1 MNHEPLVS
9 IIVPSYNHEKFI
21 VDTIESL
28 LNQTYGNFEIIVLD
42 DGSDDDSLKIIKNFE
57 DKKNFF
63 YSSQKNQGI
72 CKTLNRAIKEFSK
85 GEYIS
90 LIASDD
96 IWHLSKLELQ
106 VKKILKSPLSELCYS
121 QAIKFSQGEKMERG
135 SIIPSNPLQGRIL
148 DKVFIRQHVP
158 AGTILFSRKIYDDLD
173 GFDETLLEED
183 WDFIIRCASKTE
195 FSIVKK
201 PLLFYRQHKNNIMKM
216 RSRKK
221 IFQEKKKI
229 LKKNR
234 KLVRL
239 HIFLFSI
246 SIHFLYD
253 MFLYKIFS
261 FFKES

>member
-1 MNHEPLVS
+1 MKHEPLVS

-21 VDTIESL
+21 GDAIESL
-28 LNQTYGNFEIIVLD
+28 LNQTYKNFEIIVVD
-42 DGSDDDSLKIIKNFE
+42 DGSDDESLKIIKKFE
-57 DKKNFF
+57 DKNNFF
-63 YSSQKNQGI
+63 YSSQTNQGI
-72 CKTLNRAIKEFSK
+72 CRTLNRAIKEFSK

-96 IWHLSKLELQ
+96 IWHLSKLEFQ
-106 VKKILKSPLSELCYS
+106 VKEILKNPLSELCYS
-121 QAIKFSQGEKMERG
+121 QAIKFSQDQKIMGG
-135 SIIPSNPLQGRIL
+135 PIIPSNPSKGKIL
-148 DKVFIRQHVP
+148 DKIFIRQHVP

-195 FSIVKK
+195 FSLVKK
-201 PLLFYRQHKNNIMKM
+201 PLLFYRQHKNNIMKE

-221 IFQEKKKI
+221 IFQEKRKI
-229 LKKNR
+229 LTKNR
-234 KLVRL
+234 KLVKP

-253 MFLYKIFS
+253 MFLYRIFS
-261 FFKES
+261 FFKKS